1 MEIRDQIAEV
11 IEDTIARV
19 FRRDKA
25 EIAANHDL
33 RLKEDLN
40 ANSKHY
46 FPILAALSDKFDL
59 EIDYHQFQFYA
70 TTVET
75 AIDYVVDEYH
85 AQFGE

>member
-1 MEIRDQIAEV
+1 MDIRDQIAEV
-11 IEDTIARV
+11 IVETVAKV

-25 EIAANHDL
+25 EIAANHNI

-59 EIDYHQFQFYA
+59 EIDYHEFQFYA

-75 AIDYVVDEYH
+75 AIDYTVEQYH
-85 AQFGE
+85 DQIE

>member
-1 MEIRDQIAEV
+1 MDIRDQVADV
-11 IEDTIARV
+11 IEDAVAKV

-25 EIAANHDL
+25 EIAANHGL

-46 FPILAALSDKFDL
+46 FPILAALSDKFNL
-59 EIDYHQFQFYA
+59 EIDYHEFQFYA

-75 AIDYVVDEYH
+75 AIDYAVDQYH
-85 AQFGE
+85 EQIG